1 MMKKMQKIR
10 VKVEPRYYDILLERG
25 LLRRSGR
32 VLARRLG
39 KNRRCFVV
47 TVPQVRRLWG
57 GTLEA
62 SLLQAGLRVEFL
74 EMGDGEPHKRF
85 RTLEALAERMV
96 VLGADRDSAVIAL
109 GGGVVGDVAG
119 FLAAIYM
126 RGIEVVQIPTTLL
139 AQVDASVGGKT
150 GVNLRAGKNLAGAFH
165 QPLAVLMDSEVLDT
179 LPEREFR
186 AGLYESVKC
195 GVIGDAKLFRF
206 MEANQS
212 AIVRREGAVLD
223 PVIAASV
230 KLKAKVVALDEKE
243 NGVRRNLNFGHTI
256 GHALEAETG
265 YRHFLH
271 GEAVAWGMIAALHI
285 AESMGTM
292 KPSEAERATSAILS
306 LGKLPRVNASAKRV
320 VARLGS
326 DKKARGGKVHFILPT
341 KIGAVEVVADIP
353 ESVALEAVE
362 HVRRISARP
371 SR

>member
-1 MMKKMQKIR
+1 MMKKMQKIQ
-10 VKVEPRYYDILLERG
+10 VKVEPRHYDILLERG
-25 LLRRSGR
+25 LLQRSGR
-32 VLARRLG
+32 VLTRLLG

-47 TVPQVRRLWG
+47 TVPQVRQLWG

-62 SLLQAGLRVEFL
+62 SLKRSGLRVEFV

-126 RGIEVVQIPTTLL
+126 RGIELVQIPTTLL

-150 GVNLRAGKNLAGAFH
+150 GVNLRSGKNLAGAFH
-165 QPLAVLMDSEVLDT
+165 QPLAVLMDSAVLDT

-186 AGLYESVKC
+186 AGLYESIKC
-195 GVIGDAKLFRF
+195 GVIGDPRLFRC

-212 AIVRREGAVLD
+212 AIVRRVGAALD

-230 KLKAKVVALDEKE
+230 KLKAQVVSADERE

-256 GHALEAETG
+256 GHALEAETL

-271 GEAVAWGMIAALHI
+271 GEAVAWGMIAAIHI
-285 AESMGTM
+285 AQSVGTM
-292 KPSEAERATSAILS
+292 KAADAERATSAILS

-341 KIGAVEVVADIP
+341 KIGKVEVVTGIP
-353 ESVALEAVE
+353 ENVALDAVE
-362 HVRRISARP
+362 YVRRISAR
-371 SR
+371 R